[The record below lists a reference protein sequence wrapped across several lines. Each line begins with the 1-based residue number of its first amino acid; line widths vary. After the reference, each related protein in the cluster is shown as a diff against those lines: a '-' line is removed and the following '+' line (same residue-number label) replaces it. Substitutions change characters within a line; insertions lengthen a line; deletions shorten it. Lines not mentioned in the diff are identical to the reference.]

1 MTCVWA
7 APPTRMLSGLRAYQ
21 GVYAHIQGLPFERI
35 TRAASPEPRPGA
47 PTRAQQKGQDLTKAY
62 MSTHLRSCRCKR
74 EQFALPGA
82 PKTQT
87 TSPETVLFHRFS
99 ARWSAFWAPRPSDS
113 LRGGGG
119 NCAMQGCDTPATRR
133 HSTSHGA
140 KPPHHPQRRAP
151 RHPTGR
157 LGRQGTAAECDT
169 NSQWSGPTVSL
180 RRLGNTASPEATS

>member
-1 MTCVWA
+1 MRAHNVA
-7 APPTRMLSGLRAYQ
+7 VGLRAFQ
-21 GVYAHIQGLPFERI
+21 
-35 TRAASPEPRPGA
+35 PRGS
-47 PTRAQQKGQDLTKAY
+47 R
-62 MSTHLRSCRCKR
+62 RVR
-74 EQFALPGA
+74 EQFLPSEL

-87 TSPETVLFHRFS
+87 ASPQTALFRHFLP
-99 ARWSAFWAPRPSDS
+99 RWSVFWAPRPSDS
-113 LRGGGG
+113 LRGGG

-157 LGRQGTAAECDT
+157 LGHPGTAAECDT

-180 RRLGNTASPEATS
+180 RRLGATAGPEATSRTQYGRQTDQQEAPRSDVQLGSAATRIIPSPEICILCPPPLKSLC

>member
-1 MTCVWA
+1 MICAWA

-74 EQFALPGA
+74 EQFALAGA

-119 NCAMQGCDTPATRR
+119 IAPCKGATRR
-133 HSTSHGA
+133 RHADT
-140 KPPHHPQRRAP
+140 AP
-151 RHPTGR
+151 RMAQNPHTIPSVGHHGT
-157 LGRQGTAAECDT
+157 RQGGSVAKEQRPSAT
-169 NSQWSGPTVSL
+169 PTHN
-180 RRLGNTASPEATS
+180 GQAQQ